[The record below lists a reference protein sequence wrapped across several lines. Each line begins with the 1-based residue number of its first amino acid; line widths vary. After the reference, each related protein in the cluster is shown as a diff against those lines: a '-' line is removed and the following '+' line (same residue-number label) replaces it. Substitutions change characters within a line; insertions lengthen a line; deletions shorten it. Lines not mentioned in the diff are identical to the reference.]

1 MYGYGG
7 GRRGG
12 HHGGHHHHGHHG
24 HHRGFYAEGLVPAVD
39 EQAVALHQAMAGTF
53 GAVRQIAVE
62 GNAENAAKATELL
75 IETRRALYRLL
86 AGEAAAAE

>member
-12 HHGGHHHHGHHG
+12 HHGHHRGHHG
-24 HHRGFYAEGLVPAVD
+24 GFYAEGPVPALD
-39 EQAVALHQAMAGTF
+39 EQTVALHQAMAGTF

-62 GNAENAAKATELL
+62 GNTENAAKATELL